1 MANAYLVIIHNFL
14 SEQIKESEKRIKAA
28 ENKGDRVTERY
39 YSGNL
44 YELLHIRRFLSENYN
59 LATQVY

>member
-14 SEQIKESEKRIKAA
+14 SEQIKESEKGIKSA
-28 ENKGDRVTERY
+28 ESEGDRVTERY

-44 YELLHIRRFLSENYN
+44 RELLQIRRFLSENFN